1 LASDLRRSENPDGFF
16 LSPDNRTM
24 TQTRFGSR
32 ASTKIGPHAE
42 HGFSATRR
50 VALAGFA
57 AAIVAP
63 VALAGPA
70 LAARSGDTPIRSLWR
85 QIEGL
90 DLKLLTHASEIANA
104 GEARGLPGWMLLQGE
119 ANRLGEERYGKLVAI
134 LNARP
139 LDARDLA
146 IVAKASQDAD
156 ILAGPRGWA
165 SQRLALAA
173 LGAESMAA

>member
-1 LASDLRRSENPDGFF
+1 
-16 LSPDNRTM
+16 M

-32 ASTKIGPHAE
+32 SSPETGPSTGA
-42 HGFSATRR
+42 GFSATRR
-50 VALAGFA
+50 AALAGVA
-57 AAIVAP
+57 AVIAAP
-63 VALAGPA
+63 VATAGSA
-70 LAARSGDTPIRSLWR
+70 LAARPADTPVRSLWR

-90 DLKLLTHASEIANA
+90 DRKLSIHASEIASA

-165 SQRLALAA
+165 GSRLAIAA